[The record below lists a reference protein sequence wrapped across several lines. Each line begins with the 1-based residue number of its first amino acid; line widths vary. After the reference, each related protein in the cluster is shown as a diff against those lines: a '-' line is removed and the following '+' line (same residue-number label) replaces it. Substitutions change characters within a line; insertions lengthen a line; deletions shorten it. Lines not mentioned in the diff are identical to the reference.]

1 MTKRRSFDFA
11 QDDTPTFQ
19 NSELLRELQAPRI
32 NEAW

>member
-11 QDDTPTFQ
+11 QDDTERYF
-19 NSELLRELQAPRI
+19 RELQAPRI